1 MNALRLILKPNAHGW
16 AVGLT
21 DGRELARFH
30 SAAAILGDNAGYLI
44 GRKGRRW
51 LLLSP
56 GPFAS
61 PRARATSASKSSST
75 ATPPRPQPKE
85 SPAKR
90 GFRVKRLKGL
100 EPSTFCMASRR
111 SSQLSYSRTI
121 GAV

>member
-44 GRKGRRW
+44 GRKGGRW
-51 LLLSP
+51 LLLWP

-75 ATPPRPQPKE
+75 ATPPATATKKKAP
-85 SPAKR
+85 
-90 GFRVKRLKGL
+90 
-100 EPSTFCMASRR
+100 
-111 SSQLSYSRTI
+111 LS
-121 GAV
+121 GAFV